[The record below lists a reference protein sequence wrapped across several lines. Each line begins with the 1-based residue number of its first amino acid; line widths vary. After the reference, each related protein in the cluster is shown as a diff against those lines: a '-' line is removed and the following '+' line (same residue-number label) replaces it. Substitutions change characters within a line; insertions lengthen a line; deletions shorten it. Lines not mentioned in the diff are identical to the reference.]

1 VANTS
6 GWRVNDVVAYE
17 AMRESATT
25 LTALLLRAANSRAL
39 APDDVLVELAE
50 LRRDVLAVD
59 GYNRDAVS
67 ALTERITGRIRLL
80 SRADQ

>member
-1 VANTS
+1 MANTS

-25 LTALLLRAANSRAL
+25 LTALLLRATTSRAL

-50 LRRDVLAVD
+50 LRRAVLKVD